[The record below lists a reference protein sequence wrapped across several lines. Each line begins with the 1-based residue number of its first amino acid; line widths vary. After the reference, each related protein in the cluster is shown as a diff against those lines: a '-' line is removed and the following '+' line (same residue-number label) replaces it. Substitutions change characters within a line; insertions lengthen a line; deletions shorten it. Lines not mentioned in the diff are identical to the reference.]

1 MNLILK
7 QNITLIGNLII
18 SIDETGIVLKRI
30 DDSVGLLV
38 EQNVYTID
46 LIIIMNQVTQ
56 CVWQSV

>member
-7 QNITLIGNLII
+7 QNITEIGNDII

-30 DDSVGLLV
+30 DDSVGPKV
-38 EQNVYTID
+38 VQNVQLTNR
-46 LIIIMNQVTQ
+46 IITNQVIQ